1 MFNKVKILWQFSRP
15 HTIIGSV
22 FSITALY
29 CIACAGKNIEQHI
42 GLYVATL
49 FAALGCNVFIVG
61 LNQIVDIKLD
71 EINKPY
77 LPLAAK
83 TLSLKNAFVIIYVS
97 LAIALIVSLLISLF
111 LFLLITIILIIG
123 VAYSVPPLQLKK
135 HHLPAA
141 LAITIVRGFLVNVGM
156 FLHFQNQIN
165 KGFTIPTY
173 VWCLTIFIMAFS
185 VAIAWFKD
193 LPDTDGD
200 NQYHIKTL
208 AVLYSKKVALY
219 GGFCLVVA
227 AYFFMLAWCY
237 TTTQFN
243 TNFLGIA
250 HIVLLALFFLN
261 LFFLKLKNKASIKK
275 FYLRFWVFFFAEYV
289 VFTVWL
295 FL

>member
-1 MFNKVKILWQFSRP
+1 MINKLKIGWQFSRP
-15 HTIIGSV
+15 HTIIGSI

-29 CIACAGKNIEQHI
+29 CIACAGKNIQQHL
-42 GLYVATL
+42 GFYFVTL
-49 FAALGCNVFIVG
+49 IIALGCNVFIVG

-71 EINKPY
+71 KINKPY

-83 TLSLKNAFVIIYVS
+83 TLSLKNAYTIIYVS
-97 LAIALIVSLLISLF
+97 LAIALIVSLATSLF

-156 FLHFQNQIN
+156 FLHFQNQVN
-165 KGFTIPTY
+165 KNFPIPLY

-208 AVLYSKKVALY
+208 AVMYSKATALY
-219 GGFCLVVA
+219 GGFSLVVA
-227 AYFFMLAWCY
+227 AYSCMLVWSF
-237 TTTQFN
+237 TTTQYN
-243 TNFLGIA
+243 TKFLSIA
-250 HIVLLALFFLN
+250 HLVLLALFFFN
-261 LFFLKLKNKASIKK
+261 LFFLEIKNQASIKS
-275 FYLRFWVFFFAEYV
+275 FYLRFWVFFFVEYL
-289 VFTVWL
+289 VFTVWV

>member
-1 MFNKVKILWQFSRP
+1 MGNKLKILWQFSRP
-15 HTIIGSV
+15 HTIIGSI

-29 CIACAGKNIEQHI
+29 CIACAGKNIQQHL
-42 GLYVATL
+42 GLYVATII
-49 FAALGCNVFIVG
+49 AALGCNVFIVG

-83 TLSLKNAFVIIYVS
+83 TLSLKNAFIIIYVS
-97 LAIALIVSLLISLF
+97 LAIALIVSLTTSLF

-141 LAITIVRGFLVNVGM
+141 LAITIVRGFLVNIGM
-156 FLHFQNQIN
+156 FLHFQNQLN
-165 KGFTIPTY
+165 NNFTIPTY

-208 AVLYSKKVALY
+208 AVLYSKATALY
-219 GGFCLVVA
+219 GGFALVVA
-227 AYFFMLAWCY
+227 AYIFMLVWSF
-237 TTTQFN
+237 TTTQYN
-243 TNFLGIA
+243 TRFLGIA
-250 HIVLLALFFLN
+250 HIALLVLFFLN
-261 LFFLKLKNKASIKK
+261 LFFLKLKSQISIKK
-275 FYLRFWVFFFAEYV
+275 FYLRFWGFFFVEYL
-289 VFTVWL
+289 VFTVWV

>member
-1 MFNKVKILWQFSRP
+1 MFNKAKTLWQFSRP

-29 CIACAGKNIEQHI
+29 CIACTGKNIEQHL
-42 GLYVATL
+42 GLYIATL
-49 FAALGCNVFIVG
+49 IAALGCNVFIVG

-83 TLSLKNAFVIIYVS
+83 TLSPKNAFIIIYVS
-97 LAIALIVSLLISLF
+97 LAIALLVSLATSLF

-141 LAITIVRGFLVNVGM
+141 LAITVVRGFLVNVGM

-165 KGFTIPTY
+165 KNYAIPTY
-173 VWCLTIFIMAFS
+173 VWCVTIFIMAFS

-219 GGFCLVVA
+219 GGFSLVVA
-227 AYFFMLAWCY
+227 AYSCMLVWCY
-237 TTTQFN
+237 TTREYN

-250 HIVLLALFFLN
+250 HLVLLILYFLN
-261 LFFLKLKNKASIKK
+261 LFFLRLKDKASIKK
-275 FYLRFWVFFFAEYV
+275 FYLRFWVFFFAEYM
-289 VFTVWL
+289 VFMVWV

>member
-1 MFNKVKILWQFSRP
+1 MLNKLKILWQFSRP
-15 HTIIGSV
+15 HTIIGSI

-29 CIACAGKNIEQHI
+29 CIACAGKNIEQHV
-42 GLYVATL
+42 GLYIATII
-49 FAALGCNVFIVG
+49 AALGCNIFIVG

-83 TLSLKNAFVIIYVS
+83 ILSLKNAYKIIYISLAISLGVS
-97 LAIALIVSLLISLF
+97 LATSVF

-141 LAITIVRGFLVNVGM
+141 LAITIVRGFLVNIGM
-156 FLHFQNQIN
+156 FLHFQDQLN
-165 KGFTIPTY
+165 KNFIIPTY

-208 AVLYSKKVALY
+208 AVLYSKVTALY
-219 GGFCLVVA
+219 GGFSLVVA
-227 AYFFMLAWCY
+227 AYLFMLLWSY
-237 TTTQFN
+237 TATQYN
-243 TNFLGIA
+243 TRFLGIA
-250 HIVLLALFFLN
+250 HIALLVLFFLN
-261 LFFLKLKNKASIKK
+261 LFFLQLKSQASIKK
-275 FYLRFWVFFFAEYV
+275 FYLRFWVFFFAEYI
-289 VFTVWL
+289 VFLVWM